1 MPGTTNVTRDAT
13 DVVVLSPVYNDWS
26 SVRLLLPR
34 LDAVLVAAGV
44 RARVVLVNDDSTETV
59 PSDLIG
65 FEPGGISHVTVV
77 SLRRNLGHQR
87 AIAVGLAYVCEH
99 VACSAVVLMD
109 ADGEDRPEDVPR
121 LLDEFHAAGER
132 EIVFARRTRRSEGFT
147 FTTLYRLYRALHR
160 ILTGIPVQVGNFSV
174 IPFSALHRLVVVSDL
189 WNHYAAAVFQSRLP
203 FRMVPTVRGRRLTGA
218 SKMNLVSLV
227 GHGLSAIAVFADR
240 VGVRVLMASLAL
252 LALTL
257 LGGGVAALRWLLAG
271 QTVPPWTIA
280 IGVLVV
286 AVLLQAAAG
295 AALFVLLVLFG
306 RPGSTFIPSRDYRY
320 FVLSD
325 DCLFR
330 SPG

>member
-1 MPGTTNVTRDAT
+1 
-13 DVVVLSPVYNDWS
+13 
-26 SVRLLLPR
+26 
-34 LDAVLVAAGV
+34 
-44 RARVVLVNDDSTETV
+44 
-59 PSDLIG
+59 
-65 FEPGGISHVTVV
+65 
-77 SLRRNLGHQR
+77 
-87 AIAVGLAYVCEH
+87 
-99 VACSAVVLMD
+99 
-109 ADGEDRPEDVPR
+109 
-121 LLDEFHAAGER
+121 
-132 EIVFARRTRRSEGFT
+132 
-147 FTTLYRLYRALHR
+147 
-160 ILTGIPVQVGNFSV
+160 
-174 IPFSALHRLVVVSDL
+174 
-189 WNHYAAAVFQSRLP
+189 
-203 FRMVPTVRGRRLTGA
+203 
-218 SKMNLVSLV
+218 MNLVSLV